1 MKISRVEEMRW
12 MDRHATESLRIPA
25 GILMENAGQGAAAV
39 LAGERGLKGKKYVI
53 LCGLGNN
60 GGDGFVVARKI
71 LSNGGIPKVYILGDP
86 GRFQGAA
93 KTNLDMLS
101 PLSLEVKRLET
112 VADVDLGLVIRH
124 ADGVVDAIFGTGL
137 DREVGGLHREVIE
150 LVNQAG
156 KWVLSLDIPSGINGD
171 TGEIMGAAI
180 QADCTV
186 TFGLPKIGNILYP
199 GYEKCGKLYVTHIS
213 FPPVMYNHER
223 LKVQTNDYL
232 PLPVRDR
239 DVHKGGMGD
248 VLFVAG
254 AATYLGAP
262 YFSAM
267 AFLKAG
273 GGYARLATPASV
285 VPIIAGQGRE
295 IVFVPLR
302 ETKTGAVSADNF
314 DVLMELSAKVDM
326 VVIGPG
332 LSLDPQTQDL
342 IRKLVPAIMKPVL
355 IDGDG
360 ITAVA
365 GDPALIQ
372 GRSLPTLLTP
382 HPGEMARITGQP
394 VAEIQRRRI
403 DILRAA
409 CASWGAFM
417 VLKGAH
423 SLIGCPDG
431 KVFIN
436 MTGNPGMATAGSG
449 DVLAGAIA
457 AMVGMG
463 MPWPEAIRKGVYLH
477 GLAGDLAARQ
487 QGEDG
492 ITAQDILDC
501 LPLALKEDRFSGGR
515 GLGEGIEICP

>member
-12 MDRHATESLRIPA
+12 MDRHATESLQIPA
-25 GILMENAGQGAAAV
+25 EILMENAGQGAAAV
-39 LAGERGLKGKKYVI
+39 LAGERGLNGKRYVI
-53 LCGLGNN
+53 LCGTGNN

-71 LSNGGIPKVYILGDP
+71 LSNGGTPKVYILGDP

-101 PLSLEVKRLET
+101 LLPLEVRHLET
-112 VADVDLGLVIRH
+112 GAELGRVIRH

-137 DREVGGLHREVIE
+137 DREVRGLHREVID
-150 LVNQAG
+150 LVNQER
-156 KWVLSLDIPSGINGD
+156 KWVLSLDIPSGVNGD

-186 TFGLPKIGNILYP
+186 AFGLPKTGNILYP
-199 GYEKCGKLYVTHIS
+199 GHEKGGKLYVTHIS

-223 LKVQTNDYL
+223 LKIQTNDYL
-232 PLPVRDR
+232 PLPVRGQ
-239 DVHKGGMGD
+239 DVHKGSMGD
-248 VLFVAG
+248 VLFIAG
-254 AATYLGAP
+254 AKTYMGAP

-295 IVFVPLR
+295 LVFVPLR
-302 ETKTGAVSADNF
+302 ETKAGAVSVDNF
-314 DVLMELSAKVDM
+314 GALLELSAKVDM

-342 IRKLVPAIMKPVL
+342 VRKLVPAIRKPLL

-365 GDPALIQ
+365 GDLALIQ
-372 GRSLPTLLTP
+372 GRSFSTVLTP
-382 HPGEMARITGQP
+382 HTGEMARITGQP
-394 VAEIQRRRI
+394 TAEIQRRRI
-403 DILRAA
+403 DILQAA
-409 CASWGAFM
+409 CASLGAFI

-423 SLIGCPDG
+423 SLIGYPG
-431 KVFIN
+431 GQVFIN

-449 DVLAGAIA
+449 DVLTGAIA
-457 AMVGMG
+457 AMAGMG
-463 MPWPEAIRKGVYLH
+463 MPWPEAIRKGVCLH
-477 GLAGDLAARQ
+477 GRAGDLAARQ
-487 QGEDG
+487 EGEDG
-492 ITAQDILDC
+492 ITAQDILDY
-501 LPLALKEDRFSGGR
+501 LPLALKEDRLSGGR
-515 GLGEGIEICP
+515 GLKDKIEICP